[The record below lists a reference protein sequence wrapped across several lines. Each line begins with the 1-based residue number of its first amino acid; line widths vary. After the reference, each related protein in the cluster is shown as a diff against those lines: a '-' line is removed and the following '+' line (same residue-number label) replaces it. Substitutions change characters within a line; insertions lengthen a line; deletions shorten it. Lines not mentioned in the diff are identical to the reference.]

1 MPKHTDKP
9 SGYKSTNASMMKP
22 VKKEMKMPQPM
33 DKPRKQ
39 LTKLQLD
46 FMKEHSKKHS
56 AMHNKEMRRLMKL
69 GYCIQIAHALAMKA
83 VGK

>member
-22 VKKEMKMPQPM
+22 VKMPKPM

-39 LTKLQLD
+39 LTKLQTE

-56 AMHNKEMRRLMKL
+56 AAHNKEMRRLMKL
-69 GYCIQIAHALAMKA
+69 GHCIQQAHSIAMKT

>member
-1 MPKHTDKP
+1 MPTHTDKP

-22 VKKEMKMPQPM
+22 L

-39 LTKLQLD
+39 LTKLQTE

-56 AMHNKEMRRLMKL
+56 AAHNKEMRRLMKL
-69 GYCIQIAHALAMKA
+69 GHCIQIAHSIAMKT